1 MEHGTL
7 AFILAN
13 PWSPPAPPEKA
24 EPIESLVQQLARR
37 LHISPVVIDVVAVG
51 TLLVAAILL
60 GFALRHLCRRYA
72 GKLTRTWGEFVFL
85 LLEPLPIP
93 LLVLAAGY
101 AALEWFNLPRHWD
114 RVGSEA
120 ILVLVIVVLFYVP
133 AKVITLF
140 LRRAKQKQPALER
153 VTQPA
158 SFFVRVFFSLVAVIV
173 ILQNLGIHLTALWTT
188 LGVGSVAVA
197 LALQDTLGNFFAGLY
212 LLADRPVNPGDYI
225 RVEPSGPEGFVV
237 RIGWRS
243 TLLRNGLNNMA
254 VLPNSTLAKAV
265 VTNFS
270 YPEERLQ
277 VPVQVGVAYGSDPRR
292 VERLLTDIARE
303 LADEGFEGVLKVPE
317 PVALLIP
324 GFGASTLDFTLNVQ
338 VRRLADQ
345 GKVQSELRKR
355 ILERFDREGIAIP
368 FPTQSLSLDPAT
380 VALLRREAGEPL
392 RDSWPPEKRETPS

>member
-1 MEHGTL
+1 MFPL
-7 AFILAN
+7 ILAN
-13 PWSPPAPPEKA
+13 ARTLLTPLERPE
-24 EPIESLVQQLARR
+24 PVQGSVERLAHL
-37 LHISPVVIDVVAVG
+37 LHIQPAVIDIAAVG
-51 TLLVAAILL
+51 TTLVAAILL
-60 GFALRHLCRRYA
+60 GFGLRHLCRHYA
-72 GKLTRTWGEFVFL
+72 RRLTQTWGEFFFL

-93 LLVLAAGY
+93 LSILAAVY
-101 AALEWFNLPRHWD
+101 AALEWFSLPRRWD
-114 RVGSEA
+114 RVGSEV

-140 LRRAKQKQPALER
+140 LHRARNKQPALER

-158 SFFVRVFFSLVAVIV
+158 TFFVRVFFSLVAVIV
-173 ILQNLGIHLTALWTT
+173 ILQNLGVHLTALWTT

-212 LLADRPVNPGDYI
+212 LLADRPINPGDYI

-237 RIGWRS
+237 QIGWRS
-243 TLLRNGLNNMA
+243 TLLRSNQNNMA

-270 YPEERLQ
+270 FPEERLV
-277 VPVQVGVAYGSDPRR
+277 VPVQVGVAYRTDPRR
-292 VERLLTDIARE
+292 VEKLLTEIVRE
-303 LADEGFEGVLKVPE
+303 LAEEGFDGVLKYPE
-317 PVALLIP
+317 PAALLNP

-355 ILERFDREGIAIP
+355 ILERFDREGITMP
-368 FPTQSLSLDPAT
+368 FPTQALVLDPVT
-380 VALLRREAGEPL
+380 LALSRREGLAP
-392 RDSWPPEKRETPS
+392 PPEKRETPSGV